1 MANPGLVSELPVV
14 ILSERFAPFAQ
25 RVAGF
30 TEGFLR
36 LGEVYRRDLD
46 KIFQTAGGFG
56 GDAAEIKKLRETF
69 LAKYDKEQN
78 LFKNLDVSGRSYL
91 TDHPDFERR
100 IKAFLEVYADSPA
113 RSQVDL
119 KGEMTG
125 MHLLINA
132 LPETVQN
139 GVRVF
144 DKNRFGLQISYPS
157 EAYALRTRTVSFVE
171 VKNFKKL
178 IILQLSDDA
187 VSYKA
192 IVDVIARNKEKY
204 GEGFEYYWA
213 RWKRR
218 EEPHLQ
224 NVDEITEVGEL
235 IPEGG
240 TEFKAGADVEIML
253 LGHASPTQIG
263 DFNEEEIAGLI
274 SALTIRKED
283 GTATIGSLT
292 CKACG
297 TVNRLND
304 FYQKTT
310 DQDGKRIWKL
320 RRDPDTQKL
329 VMKES
334 VVGTGSIPVNL
345 LHELDD
351 LGVAVRDG
359 IKARTEKLVLVGGQS
374 YLSVVDRET
383 GQTFLIYRQNVV
395 PPKEVLTDLRGFT
408 TEAWRIRAWLGEGGS
423 DGPVFYQILDDAPDG
438 TVLNTLD
445 FTQWHGELLS
455 ASLKHPI
462 RNIAA
467 ELAFPPAFATRK
479 YQAGLELVSLWR
491 NAGDVTLP
499 ADASAL
505 IVGMHDVVIEGN
517 HRIVISDPDTVRVGG
532 VIAALD
538 LASRSQSADEFI
550 WRAGHHFSQEIA
562 SNFRT
567 AMNRFSD
574 QGAALE
580 RLQHNIRDDRFSF
593 NTADITTRRGAG
605 FVNEHYP
612 RPFSV
617 VRAELFDA
625 SGCSSVSN
633 RRKRQTCSLEEIE
646 EQAREATEG
655 LTLLSDDETRILAGN
670 SADDIALHISEPDS
684 VLARV
689 QDGIHDF
696 RRATISQ
703 RISDHEGYHNV
714 IALDEES
721 FAAAQTLARNSD
733 KKGRALKLSTDGRGN
748 PILLTDDGRVV
759 TMVEGGSR
767 NRLSIVGRTET
778 FEGFSA
784 SEMAAGV
791 RSLVRGERIG
801 SVSVHPVL
809 EEGEGFRLEE
819 SFRELE
825 VSEPSSPWR
834 EVADTVRLQAL
845 EKKASV
851 VVNGGTSV
859 VEKGHLQAGVPGR
872 SETYL
877 FDGEFF
883 RDALNLGSADQPGTL
898 ERQLRDKMEELH
910 RQGRTAER
918 EVYESLTLDYASKLR
933 NLRAQFEVFRAA
945 MDQVYRANNLSFD
958 EDIPLLSSLHQD
970 EKGGWK
976 MEFTDRDMIRAPR
989 VIPIEDERIIRFVHD
1004 YNDNIEKVRVT
1015 LKLNHELTPES
1026 LNRALVEGELLES
1039 VEAIDGFG
1047 LAMVMQTLIGLAGKD
1062 QDELTLKNIKNAD
1075 YRRALIVH
1083 QALGLAFGTKVVLGV
1098 ALDVGKY
1105 VAALLTGKSASIPE
1119 RLMTRVAAS
1128 LEKVLG
1134 KELSKGAIKGLAK
1147 VPRFASGA
1155 LDGVLTVAFIGVDI
1169 DELIHADTPAGKE
1182 LAKVQLGV
1190 DSLSLVFPATSLFL
1204 GALSEFGSLSASA
1217 AAAASTG
1224 ASFVADLAVPV
1235 GGIIVGIIGLA
1246 PNYIQLEA
1254 EFDNTMDFFHSVY
1267 RDLVFQDTFDPG
1279 TGILN
1284 LLYREEKSTFG
1295 QRGPQRPGPGKLD
1308 LSKRS
1313 GMLAPVRSID
1323 LDQGVVE
1330 YNSINL
1336 PKVTGGWGAAIGG
1349 Y

>member
-1 MANPGLVSELPVV
+1 MTQYDNQMFLNIGDEPELLSGSDLLSQKNQLTSVENSQLKISRVRWGDSE
-14 ILSERFAPFAQ
+14 ENA
-25 RVAGF
+25 
-30 TEGFLR
+30 FLR
-36 LGEVYRRDLD
+36 ESGQFRKLGRNSRLDLVGHGSFLKKTIGD
-46 KIFQTAGGFG
+46 KSPE
-56 GDAAEIKKLRETF
+56 EIVDFVVDYLVDESRHF
-69 LAKYDKEQN
+69 RALAIKACKVICEWDDEFIDR
-78 LFKNLDVSGRSYL
+78 LFKA
-91 TDHPDFERR
+91 FERR
-100 IKAFLEVYADSPA
+100 GV
-113 RSQVDL
+113 QVDQITAPSKSVFIGIGERTWALIGSIDNPNAVVENRPAGTRFLATYQDGVTDL
-119 KGEMTG
+119 KPRSGIIPDGAALRKTYSEISAYAALSSSESRESP
-125 MHLLINA
+125 LLSI
-132 LPETVQN
+132 TVS
-139 GVRVF
+139 
-144 DKNRFGLQISYPS
+144 LLPS
-157 EAYALRTRTVSFVE
+157 E
-171 VKNFKKL
+171 
-178 IILQLSDDA
+178 
-187 VSYKA
+187 
-192 IVDVIARNKEKY
+192 
-204 GEGFEYYWA
+204 
-213 RWKRR
+213 
-218 EEPHLQ
+218 
-224 NVDEITEVGEL
+224 
-235 IPEGG
+235 
-240 TEFKAGADVEIML
+240 
-253 LGHASPTQIG
+253 
-263 DFNEEEIAGLI
+263 
-274 SALTIRKED
+274 LTITSPDLQTR
-283 GTATIGSLT
+283 L
-292 CKACG
+292 
-297 TVNRLND
+297 NRL
-304 FYQKTT
+304 
-310 DQDGKRIWKL
+310 
-320 RRDPDTQKL
+320 
-329 VMKES
+329 
-334 VVGTGSIPVNL
+334 
-345 LHELDD
+345 
-351 LGVAVRDG
+351 
-359 IKARTEKLVLVGGQS
+359 
-374 YLSVVDRET
+374 
-383 GQTFLIYRQNVV
+383 
-395 PPKEVLTDLRGFT
+395 
-408 TEAWRIRAWLGEGGS
+408 GS
-423 DGPVFYQILDDAPDG
+423 DL
-438 TVLNTLD
+438 
-445 FTQWHGELLS
+445 
-455 ASLKHPI
+455 I
-462 RNIAA
+462 RGRGI
-467 ELAFPPAFATRK
+467 
-479 YQAGLELVSLWR
+479 
-491 NAGDVTLP
+491 LP
-499 ADASAL
+499 ADITPLLLAMSEARDIGRLTVTDVSTLKVAGVQAAVELAGNSATPADWL
-505 IVGMHDVVIEGN
+505 AKLGDFPEAKQALTTWLEQQPDSLEAFRRLQERANNNGFAFYTA
-517 HRIVISDPDTVRVGG
+517 DPTSED
-532 VIAALD
+532 
-538 LASRSQSADEFI
+538 
-550 WRAGHHFSQEIA
+550 
-562 SNFRT
+562 
-567 AMNRFSD
+567 
-574 QGAALE
+574 GAAFINHDNVDPFAVVLVDSLPGCGGGGG
-580 RLQHNIRDDRFSF
+580 R
-593 NTADITTRRGAG
+593 ARRQA
-605 FVNEHYP
+605 
-612 RPFSV
+612 
-617 VRAELFDA
+617 
-625 SGCSSVSN
+625 CS
-633 RRKRQTCSLEEIE
+633 TEEIE
-646 EQAREATEG
+646 EQARVATEG
-655 LTLLSDDETRILAGN
+655 LTLLSDYETRILAGS
-670 SADDIALHISEPDS
+670 SADDIALHTSEPGS

-696 RRATISQ
+696 RRATASQ

-721 FAAAQTLARNSD
+721 FAAAQTLAQLSNRESD
-733 KKGRALKLSTDGRGN
+733 EKGRALKLSTDGRGH
-748 PILLTDDGRVV
+748 PVLLTDDGRVV

-767 NRLSIVGRTET
+767 NRLSIVGKTET

-898 ERQLRDKMEELH
+898 ERQLRDKVDELH

-1190 DSLSLVFPATSLFL
+1190 DSLSLVFPATSLFW
-1204 GALSEFGSLSASA
+1204 
-1217 AAAASTG
+1217 
-1224 ASFVADLAVPV
+1224 VP
-1235 GGIIVGIIGLA
+1235 
-1246 PNYIQLEA
+1246 
-1254 EFDNTMDFFHSVY
+1254 
-1267 RDLVFQDTFDPG
+1267 
-1279 TGILN
+1279 
-1284 LLYREEKSTFG
+1284 
-1295 QRGPQRPGPGKLD
+1295 
-1308 LSKRS
+1308 
-1313 GMLAPVRSID
+1313 
-1323 LDQGVVE
+1323 
-1330 YNSINL
+1330 
-1336 PKVTGGWGAAIGG
+1336 
-1349 Y
+1349 